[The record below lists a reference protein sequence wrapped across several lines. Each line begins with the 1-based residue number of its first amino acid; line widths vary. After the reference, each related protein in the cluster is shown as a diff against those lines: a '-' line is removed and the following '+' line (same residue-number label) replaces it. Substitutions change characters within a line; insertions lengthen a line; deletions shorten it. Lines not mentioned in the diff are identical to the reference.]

1 MLRLAV
7 FGLFGLAFGSFL
19 TVVVHRVPRKESIV
33 RPGSRCPRCG
43 TPLRTRDNVPLFGYL
58 LLWGRCRQCGERIS
72 PIYPLL
78 EVASGAL
85 FVATAIEFERDL
97 VAGIVA
103 PFLGVMV
110 ALAVIDL
117 RNRVLPNRIVYP
129 SLVIAAAAIAVGAVF
144 DGGVDAARAAIGF
157 AAYGG
162 SLLLL
167 ALIYPAGLGMG
178 DVKLVALIGLV
189 LGSLSLAHV
198 AVAAGVGFAAG
209 GVFGIGALLVR
220 RAGRK
225 TQIPF
230 GPFLAAGAVV
240 AAFLGPEIADL
251 YLSTFQ

>member
-19 TVVVHRVPRKESIV
+19 TVVVHRVPRRESIV

-43 TPLRTRDNVPLFGYL
+43 TPLRARDNVPVLGYL
-58 LLWGRCRQCGERIS
+58 LLRGRCRACKQRIS
-72 PIYPLL
+72 PAYPLIEL
-78 EVASGAL
+78 ASGAL
-85 FVATAIEFERDL
+85 FVATAIEFENDL
-97 VAGIVA
+97 VAAIVA
-103 PFLGVMV
+103 PFLGVMI
-110 ALAVIDL
+110 ALAVIDI
-117 RNRVLPNRIVYP
+117 RYKILPNRIVYP
-129 SLVIAAAAIAVGAVF
+129 SLVIGAAAIAIGAVL

-157 AAYGG
+157 AVYGG

-167 ALIYPAGLGMG
+167 ALLYPAGLGMG

-198 AVAAGVGFAAG
+198 GVAAGVGIAAG
-209 GVFGIGALLVR
+209 GVFGVGALLVR

-225 TQIPF
+225 TQMPF

-251 YLSTFQ
+251 YLSTLT

>member
-58 LLWGRCRQCGERIS
+58 LLRGRCRRCGERIS
-72 PIYPLL
+72 PIYPLMEL
-78 EVASGAL
+78 ASGAL
-85 FVATAIEFERDL
+85 FVATAIEFDRGL

-110 ALAVIDL
+110 ALAMIDL
-117 RNRVLPNRIVYP
+117 RHKVLPNRIVYP
-129 SLVIAAAAIAVGAVF
+129 SLVIAAAAIAIGALL
-144 DGGVDAARAAIGF
+144 DGEVDAARAAIGF

-167 ALIYPAGLGMG
+167 ALLYPAGLGMG
-178 DVKLVALIGLV
+178 DVKLVALIGLI
-189 LGSLSLAHV
+189 LGSISLSHV
-198 AVAAGVGFAAG
+198 AVAAGAGIAAG

-225 TQIPF
+225 TQMPF

-251 YLSTFQ
+251 YLSTLT